1 MGSMAPSPQQSGQEV
16 TEEAAVVLRRLFE
29 VVESRE
35 IDADIPRARVLLR
48 RLEGV
53 LAVWETEGGKGK
65 VT

>member
-1 MGSMAPSPQQSGQEV
+1 M
-16 TEEAAVVLRRLFE
+16 VLRRLFE

-53 LAVWETEGGKGK
+53 LAAWETEGGKGK